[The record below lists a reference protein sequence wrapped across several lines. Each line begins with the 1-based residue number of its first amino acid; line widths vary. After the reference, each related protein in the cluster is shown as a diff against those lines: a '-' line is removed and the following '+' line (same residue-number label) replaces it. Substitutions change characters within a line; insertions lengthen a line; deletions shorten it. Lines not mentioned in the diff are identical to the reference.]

1 MWRVPN
7 NAPKPYSLFTHTN
20 MDQRHTKP
28 NLMYFHTAGVTVQL
42 ANVGSRE
49 IRPWGLES
57 SRAFDD
63 RTIDR
68 SIEGKTDGRTGG
80 RAGIVRFASSEGTE
94 LILI

>member
-1 MWRVPN
+1 MAR
-7 NAPKPYSLFTHTN
+7 AQQCPKTLLTVYTYKYGPTTH
-20 MDQRHTKP
+20 KP
-28 NLMYFHTAGVTVQL
+28 NFMYFHTAGVTVQL

-63 RTIDR
+63 RSIDR
-68 SIEGKTDGRTGG
+68 GKDRPTDGRTWF
-80 RAGIVRFASSEGTE
+80 VRFASSEGTE